1 MSTEIHNTVDTTLLS
16 KEGLRETEVVLKF
29 KLWHINP
36 TDRRPVDEFRSILD
50 FADAVKILQ
59 NSAINQTMAEGHKV
73 VATWNRT
80 EISDH
85 RPTSSHTEVY

>member
-1 MSTEIHNTVDTTLLS
+1 MNSEITNTFDATLLT

-36 TDRRPVDEFRSILD
+36 SDRTPVDGFRSILD

-59 NSAINQTMAEGHKV
+59 NSAISQTTAEGHKV
-73 VATWNRT
+73 VATWTRT

>member
-1 MSTEIHNTVDTTLLS
+1 MNSEITNTVDTTLLS

-36 TDRRPVDEFRSILD
+36 SDRPPVDEFRSILD

-59 NSAINQTMAEGHKV
+59 NSAINQTTAEGHKV

>member
-1 MSTEIHNTVDTTLLS
+1 MNSEITNTVDATLLS

-29 KLWHINP
+29 KLWHLSP
-36 TDRRPVDEFRSILD
+36 SDRPPVDEFRWILD
-50 FADAVKILQ
+50 FDDAVEVLQ
-59 NSAINQTMAEGHKV
+59 NSAINQTTAEGHKV
-73 VATWNRT
+73 VATWTRT